1 MNRLLTKNQ
10 RNALQITKQQDRENK
25 HKYAMAQSKKRL
37 EILNRITQKR
47 EKQQEELKKQKE
59 ELKKQQEEQTKIREL
74 ASKKIQG
81 AATNNDIQNEFNN
94 FKLNNIEELIKKLNI
109 FKKSFLDLIN
119 KGVCVNKTKRDI
131 IKSGFEILIS
141 RYDLICK
148 EFNNYGLTNPYDS
161 VSPKIDIEHIKT
173 DIGFVNLVTD
183 DENYSNFCNIIA
195 LLMKLVDLLSEKLT
209 TYNNDRNKDINI
221 LYFEDINNYIK
232 YIHNILLNYLK
243 NEVEF
248 LEFHNLIKNLK
259 NWIDKC
265 NDDVDS
271 RYNKNNDKQNNA
283 KNTIR
288 NTKIT
293 EFSKYKDNYI
303 SIMDYILKLDKSKD
317 LILPNTNIIKLKK
330 DLGNQISLYNDF
342 IAKSM
347 KNTTPMVNNTT
358 RMANNTTRMVNNTTR
373 MVNNT
378 TPMVNNSNKS
388 TPSTHYNICI
398 FVSWLLDNCIILQKF
413 IKNNILFD
421 ERNFVYLYNIK
432 ILFEYINDNLSKYQ
446 KDKNYER
453 YNNKMKNIRR
463 MKFNSKKYNFINNK
477 KNGPPKNHGLQNAIH
492 GNHGQPANHG
502 LQNANPGNH
511 GQPANHDLQNA
522 SHGNHGPPKNHG
534 LQNASPA
541 NLQNIDNNYRE
552 NIKKIPDLITRY
564 RTKIK
569 GEKTDEEIET
579 FFTEQYNKIKYDEL
593 KKFVNQ
599 YTIINNTK
607 KSRNWNKTNSYNKL
621 NNSSNNKHKLT
632 KKQIDEAIRL
642 LNTQ

>member
-1 MNRLLTKNQ
+1 MNRLTTNQ
-10 RNALQITKQQDRENK
+10 WSALRITKQQDRQNK
-25 HKYAMAQSKKRL
+25 YNYAITQSKKRL
-37 EILNRITQKR
+37 AILNSITQK
-47 EKQQEELKKQKE
+47 KQQEELKKQKE

-81 AATNNDIQNEFNN
+81 AATNNDIQIEFNSL
-94 FKLNNIEELIKKLNI
+94 KSNNIEELIKKLNI

-131 IKSGFEILIS
+131 IKSGFEILIR

-195 LLMKLVDLLSEKLT
+195 LLMKLVDLLSEKLK

-221 LYFEDINNYIK
+221 LYLEDINNYIK

-317 LILPNTNIIKLKK
+317 LILPNTNIIELET
-330 DLGNQISLYNDF
+330 DLDTQIVSYNDF
-342 IAKSM
+342 IAKSL
-347 KNTTPMVNNTT
+347 KT
-358 RMANNTTRMVNNTTR
+358 
-373 MVNNT
+373 
-378 TPMVNNSNKS
+378 SNK
-388 TPSTHYNICI
+388 PKASTHYNMCI

-413 IKNNILFD
+413 IKNNNLFDD
-421 ERNFVYLYNIK
+421 ERNFVYLYTIK
-432 ILFEYINDNLSKYQ
+432 ILFEYINNNLSKYQ

-453 YNNKMKNIRR
+453 YNNNKMKNIRR
-463 MKFNSKKYNFINNK
+463 SKFNSKKYNFINNK
-477 KNGPPKNHGLQNAIH
+477 KNGPPANNGLQNASP

-522 SHGNHGPPKNHG
+522 SPGNHGPPKNHG
-534 LQNASPA
+534 LQNARPA

-564 RTKIK
+564 RTQLK
-569 GEKTDEEIET
+569 GEKTDKEIET
-579 FFTEQYNKIKYDEL
+579 FFTKQYNKIKYDEL

-599 YTIINNTK
+599 YTIINNTNS
-607 KSRNWNKTNSYNKL
+607 SRNWKKTNSYNKL
-621 NNSSNNKHKLT
+621 NNSSNNKNKLT

>member
-1 MNRLLTKNQ
+1 
-10 RNALQITKQQDRENK
+10 
-25 HKYAMAQSKKRL
+25 
-37 EILNRITQKR
+37 
-47 EKQQEELKKQKE
+47 
-59 ELKKQQEEQTKIREL
+59 
-74 ASKKIQG
+74 
-81 AATNNDIQNEFNN
+81 
-94 FKLNNIEELIKKLNI
+94 
-109 FKKSFLDLIN
+109 
-119 KGVCVNKTKRDI
+119 
-131 IKSGFEILIS
+131 
-141 RYDLICK
+141 
-148 EFNNYGLTNPYDS
+148 
-161 VSPKIDIEHIKT
+161 
-173 DIGFVNLVTD
+173 
-183 DENYSNFCNIIA
+183 
-195 LLMKLVDLLSEKLT
+195 MKLVDLLSEKLK

-221 LYFEDINNYIK
+221 LYLEDINNYIK

-317 LILPNTNIIKLKK
+317 LILPNTNIIELET
-330 DLGNQISLYNDF
+330 DLDTQIVSYNDF
-342 IAKSM
+342 IAKSL
-347 KNTTPMVNNTT
+347 KT
-358 RMANNTTRMVNNTTR
+358 
-373 MVNNT
+373 
-378 TPMVNNSNKS
+378 SNK
-388 TPSTHYNICI
+388 PKASTHYNMCI

-413 IKNNILFD
+413 IKNNNLFDD
-421 ERNFVYLYNIK
+421 ERNFVYLYTIK
-432 ILFEYINDNLSKYQ
+432 ILFEYINNNLSKYQ

-453 YNNKMKNIRR
+453 YNNNKMKNIRR
-463 MKFNSKKYNFINNK
+463 SKFNSKKYNFINNK
-477 KNGPPKNHGLQNAIH
+477 KNGPPANNGLQNASP

-522 SHGNHGPPKNHG
+522 SPGNHGPPKNHG
-534 LQNASPA
+534 LQNARPA

-564 RTKIK
+564 RTQLK
-569 GEKTDEEIET
+569 GEKTDKEIET
-579 FFTEQYNKIKYDEL
+579 FFTKQYNKIKYDEL

-599 YTIINNTK
+599 YTIINNTNS
-607 KSRNWNKTNSYNKL
+607 SRNWKKTNSYNKL
-621 NNSSNNKHKLT
+621 NNSSNNKNKLT

>member
-1 MNRLLTKNQ
+1 MNRLTTNQ
-10 RNALQITKQQDRENK
+10 WSALRITKQQDRQNK
-25 HKYAMAQSKKRL
+25 YNYAITQSKKRL
-37 EILNRITQKR
+37 AILNSITQK
-47 EKQQEELKKQKE
+47 KQQEELKKQKE

-81 AATNNDIQNEFNN
+81 AATNNDIQIEFNSL
-94 FKLNNIEELIKKLNI
+94 KSNNIEELIKKLNI

-131 IKSGFEILIS
+131 IKSGFEILIR

-195 LLMKLVDLLSEKLT
+195 LLMKLVDLLSEKLK

-221 LYFEDINNYIK
+221 LYLEDINNYIK

-317 LILPNTNIIKLKK
+317 LILPNTNIIELET
-330 DLGNQISLYNDF
+330 DLDTQIVSYNDF
-342 IAKSM
+342 IAKSL
-347 KNTTPMVNNTT
+347 KT
-358 RMANNTTRMVNNTTR
+358 
-373 MVNNT
+373 
-378 TPMVNNSNKS
+378 SNK
-388 TPSTHYNICI
+388 PKASTHYNMCI

-413 IKNNILFD
+413 IKNNNLFDD
-421 ERNFVYLYNIK
+421 ERNFVYLYTIK
-432 ILFEYINDNLSKYQ
+432 ILFEYINNNLSKYQ

-453 YNNKMKNIRR
+453 YNNNKMKNIRR
-463 MKFNSKKYNFINNK
+463 SKFNSKKYNFINNK
-477 KNGPPKNHGLQNAIH
+477 KNGPPANNGLQNAS
-492 GNHGQPANHG
+492 P
-502 LQNANPGNH
+502 
-511 GQPANHDLQNA
+511 
-522 SHGNHGPPKNHG
+522 GNHGPPKNHG
-534 LQNASPA
+534 LQNARPA

-564 RTKIK
+564 RTQLK
-569 GEKTDEEIET
+569 GEKTDKEIET
-579 FFTEQYNKIKYDEL
+579 FFTKQYNKIKYDEL

-599 YTIINNTK
+599 YTIINNTNS
-607 KSRNWNKTNSYNKL
+607 SRNWKKTNSYNKL
-621 NNSSNNKHKLT
+621 NNSSNNKNKLT

>member
-1 MNRLLTKNQ
+1 MNRLTTNQ
-10 RNALQITKQQDRENK
+10 WSALRITKQQDRQNK
-25 HKYAMAQSKKRL
+25 YNYAITQSKKRL
-37 EILNRITQKR
+37 AILNRITQK
-47 EKQQEELKKQKE
+47 KQQEELKKQKE

-81 AATNNDIQNEFNN
+81 AATNNDIQIEFNSL
-94 FKLNNIEELIKKLNI
+94 KSNNIEELIKKLNI

-131 IKSGFEILIS
+131 IKSGFEILIR

-195 LLMKLVDLLSEKLT
+195 LLMKLVDLLSEKLK

-221 LYFEDINNYIK
+221 LYLEDINNYIK

-293 EFSKYKDNYI
+293 EFSNYKDNYI
-303 SIMDYILKLDKSKD
+303 SIMDYILKLEKSKD
-317 LILPNTNIIKLKK
+317 LILPNTNIIELEK
-330 DLGNQISLYNDF
+330 DLDTQIVSYNDF
-342 IAKSM
+342 IAKSL
-347 KNTTPMVNNTT
+347 KT
-358 RMANNTTRMVNNTTR
+358 
-373 MVNNT
+373 
-378 TPMVNNSNKS
+378 SNK
-388 TPSTHYNICI
+388 PKASTHYNMCI

-421 ERNFVYLYNIK
+421 ERNFVYLYTIK
-432 ILFEYINDNLSKYQ
+432 ILFEYINNNLSKYQ

-453 YNNKMKNIRR
+453 YNNNKMKNIRR
-463 MKFNSKKYNFINNK
+463 SKFNSKKYNFINNK
-477 KNGPPKNHGLQNAIH
+477 KNSPPANHGLQNASP
-492 GNHGQPANHG
+492 GNHGQPANHGLQNANPGNHGQPENHG

-522 SHGNHGPPKNHG
+522 R
-534 LQNASPA
+534 PA

-564 RTKIK
+564 RTQLK
-569 GEKTDEEIET
+569 GEKTDKEIET
-579 FFTEQYNKIKYDEL
+579 FFTKQYNKIKYDEL
-593 KKFVNQ
+593 K
-599 YTIINNTK
+599 
-607 KSRNWNKTNSYNKL
+607 SL
-621 NNSSNNKHKLT
+621 
-632 KKQIDEAIRL
+632 
-642 LNTQ
+642 